1 MALLKARLTS
11 RLVNLVLDAAT
22 SRLET
27 HNTLFVY
34 GCHGYQVAI
43 CERYKMASPATSRK
57 SRKQNFSASEIAVLT
72 EKVEENLSVLQSK
85 LTNSVTNQKK
95 NATWKKIADAVNA
108 VGVAMRTVA
117 EVREKW
123 KNLHAQA
130 KKEFTQLSKEQ
141 KQTGGGPAPK
151 MPSTST
157 AKIIDLL
164 KDTPSFTGL
173 EGFESKGE
181 RISRRNH
188 LKETF
193 RIYICLRIVYR

>member
-1 MALLKARLTS
+1 
-11 RLVNLVLDAAT
+11 
-22 SRLET
+22 
-27 HNTLFVY
+27 
-34 GCHGYQVAI
+34 
-43 CERYKMASPATSRK
+43 MASPATSRK
-57 SRKQNFSASEIAVLT
+57 ARKQNFSASEIAVLT

-108 VGVAMRTVA
+108 VGVAMRTIA
-117 EVREKW
+117 EVHEKW

-130 KKEFTQLSKEQ
+130 KKEFTQLSNEQ
-141 KQTGGGPAPK
+141 KQTDGGQAPK
-151 MPSTST
+151 MPSPST

-164 KDTPSFTGL
+164 KNTPSFT
-173 EGFESKGE
+173 GFESKGE

-193 RIYICLRIVYR
+193 RIYIYKLMFTYCL